1 MKPRDK
7 SENVIGHYSA
17 QEFVARAFSGVVA
30 LWPAGSREWA
40 LAMQAEIPEIQSSR
54 ESLQW
59 LAGGIMSL
67 IKAWWNRAIY
77 GWKDGE
83 TEPSAIRT
91 PGPAACALAVIAL
104 VAFFALPSVREGFKA
119 VSDSWPPYNNSHLA
133 DYQRMA
139 REAEADHDA
148 KTLAF
153 LSSRMNS
160 LDENARLANEAV
172 TMDPS
177 LTWIYMRGANLWFS
191 YRQVAE
197 KQGWMQKLVAS
208 DPDNAAPYLAEAVVR
223 DSELW
228 MQNNYT
234 TPRQKSE
241 SDPAWR
247 AAMEKAFAAPRYDYY
262 YDRAIDLQVSEL
274 RAHNLLQPQDVA
286 SHMREYYALGMFDAQ
301 KYSNFLLDQA
311 REAQKKG
318 DTATALHL
326 AWSIMQFA
334 ERARANL
341 HNEYSRGTVDAM
353 TLSAA
358 EFLQPIEAA
367 AGHTEVAK
375 LLAIDKET
383 IQRKMATKAPAPME
397 NWFRPLDATGI
408 ALHFA
413 GIGVI
418 LFGSAAIFSVLLL
431 LAGRFSPALR
441 TSWLYRWACNC
452 GRFAPAG
459 LATAVVLMAA
469 TFAPY
474 LEAVRDYFAGMK
486 DTATLNALTGMED
499 SLYRWPNRIMNPM
512 TRPLFDSYLWMGLLA
527 VVIIAGAL
535 FLSRNAFRP
544 REPRVR
550 AA

>member
-1 MKPRDK
+1 
-7 SENVIGHYSA
+7 
-17 QEFVARAFSGVVA
+17 
-30 LWPAGSREWA
+30 
-40 LAMQAEIPEIQSSR
+40 
-54 ESLQW
+54 
-59 LAGGIMSL
+59 
-67 IKAWWNRAIY
+67 
-77 GWKDGE
+77 
-83 TEPSAIRT
+83 
-91 PGPAACALAVIAL
+91 
-104 VAFFALPSVREGFKA
+104 
-119 VSDSWPPYNNSHLA
+119 
-133 DYQRMA
+133 
-139 REAEADHDA
+139 
-148 KTLAF
+148 
-153 LSSRMNS
+153 
-160 LDENARLANEAV
+160 
-172 TMDPS
+172 
-177 LTWIYMRGANLWFS
+177 
-191 YRQVAE
+191 
-197 KQGWMQKLVAS
+197 
-208 DPDNAAPYLAEAVVR
+208 
-223 DSELW
+223 
-228 MQNNYT
+228 
-234 TPRQKSE
+234 
-241 SDPAWR
+241 
-247 AAMEKAFAAPRYDYY
+247 
-262 YDRAIDLQVSEL
+262 
-274 RAHNLLQPQDVA
+274 
-286 SHMREYYALGMFDAQ
+286 
-301 KYSNFLLDQA
+301 
-311 REAQKKG
+311 
-318 DTATALHL
+318 
-326 AWSIMQFA
+326 MQFA

-474 LEAVRDYFAGMK
+474 LATVRDYFAGAK
-486 DTATLNALTGMED
+486 DAATLGALIGMED
-499 SLYRWPNRIMNPM
+499 SLYQLPNRIINPM
-512 TRPLFDSYLWMGLLA
+512 TRPLFDSYLWMGLL
-527 VVIIAGAL
+527 VVVTIVGVL